1 MLTSRV
7 AELEK
12 RDRLNAKGKDGGSFI
27 PSAVLITGTT
37 DNTIETVVNLPR
49 YININNILSASLM
62 LKTGTASWVMNDSDF
77 LDDYYV
83 LYNTTENS
91 IHIAE
96 LDSGHQQ
103 VKFRLTIFYK
113 G

>member
-7 AELEK
+7 AELAK
-12 RDRLNAKGKDGGSFI
+12 RNRINAVGKDGGSFI

-37 DNTIETVVNLPR
+37 DDSTETVVNLPR

-62 LKTGTASWVMNDSDF
+62 LKAGTASWVMNDSDF
-77 LDDYYV
+77 LDDYWV
-83 LYNTTENS
+83 MYNTDENS
-91 IHIAE
+91 IKIA
-96 LDSGHQQ
+96 LLIPDHQEA
-103 VKFRLTIFYK
+103 KFRLTIFYK